1 MAEFVATAGR
11 IVRYVP
17 RQAAF
22 YGSGGTLFGIYLRN
36 ILLTLITLGVYYFWA
51 KNRTRTYL
59 VTQCEFEGDRF
70 AWHGTG
76 KELFKGAL
84 KLLVIGLPIAFL
96 AFVVPVLWESVFAQ
110 LASQAV
116 LFLVY
121 VLLVPLAS
129 VASRRY
135 RMTRVS
141 WRGIRFSFRGRAR
154 DFFKVYLGGSFLT
167 TITLGLYYPYWQTRI
182 RKFMTDHSYFGNAR
196 FGFDGDGKAL
206 FGRFLALV
214 AVIAGGL
221 VFIGVS
227 FGRVVMSAFAKG
239 ERAPDFVRALMGL
252 IGPLLV
258 SGAVVLVVWLWFAA
272 FRHRYNWSHT
282 TFGTARFRSTVTAG
296 PLFLLALTNTLLTVI
311 TLGLAI
317 PWVIVRNAKFYLANV
332 QLDGPLDLTAI
343 LQEAQAAGA
352 TGESLADALDVDF
365 GFELPL

>member
-1 MAEFVATAGR
+1 MAEFVATAGT
-11 IVRYVP
+11 IVRYIP
-17 RQAAF
+17 RQASF
-22 YGSGGTLFGIYLRN
+22 YGGGGTLFGIYLRN
-36 ILLTLITLGVYYFWA
+36 ILLTVLTLGVYYFWA

-96 AFVVPVLWESVFAQ
+96 AFVLPMLWESVFAQ

-116 LFLVY
+116 LFVVY

-135 RMTRVS
+135 RMTRLS

-214 AVIAGGL
+214 AAVVGGL
-221 VFIGVS
+221 VFVGFS
-227 FGRVVMSAFAKG
+227 FGRVVMSAFATG
-239 ERAPDFVRALMGL
+239 EEAPDFFRALLGM

-258 SGAVVLVVWLWFAA
+258 AGAVVLVVWLWFAA

-282 TFGTARFRSTVTAG
+282 SFGTARFRSTVTVG
-296 PLFLLALTNTLLTVI
+296 PLFLLALTNLLLTVV

-317 PWVIVRNAKFYLANV
+317 PWVIVRNATFYFSNI
-332 QLDGPLDLTAI
+332 QLEGPLDLVGI

-352 TGESLADALDVDF
+352 AGESLADALDVDF

>member
-59 VTQCEFEGDRF
+59 ASQCEFESDRF

-84 KLLVIGLPIAFL
+84 RLLVVGLPIAFV
-96 AFVVPVLWESVFAQ
+96 AFVLPVLWESVFAQ

-116 LFLVY
+116 LFFVY
-121 VLLVPLAS
+121 IFLVPLAS

-135 RMTRVS
+135 RMSRLS

-154 DFFKVYLGGSFLT
+154 DFFKVYMGGSFLT
-167 TITLGLYYPYWQTRI
+167 GITLGLYYPYWQTRL
-182 RKFMTDHSYFGNAR
+182 RKFMADHSYFGNTR

-214 AVIAGGL
+214 AAIAGAL

-252 IGPLLV
+252 IVPLLISV
-258 SGAVVLVVWLWFAA
+258 IVVLVVWLWFAA

-282 TFGTARFRSTVTAG
+282 FFGTARFRSTVTAG
-296 PLFLLALTNTLLTVI
+296 PLFLLALTNLLLTVV

-317 PWVIVRNAKFYLANV
+317 PWVIVRNAKFYLANIR
-332 QLDGPLDLTAI
+332 LEGPLDLTGI

>member
-36 ILLTLITLGVYYFWA
+36 ILLTLVTLGVYYFWA

-59 VTQCEFEGDRF
+59 ASQCEFESDRF

-76 KELFKGAL
+76 KELFIGAL
-84 KLLVIGLPIAFL
+84 KLLVVLIPLGFL
-96 AFVVPVLWESVFAQ
+96 AFLLPLLSETIVAQ
-110 LASQAV
+110 LVGNIAFG
-116 LFLVY
+116 LGYFILI
-121 VLLVPLAS
+121 PLAS

-135 RMTRVS
+135 RMSRLS

-154 DFFKVYLGGSFLT
+154 DFFKVYIRGSFLT
-167 TITLGLYYPYWQTRI
+167 GITLGLYYPYWQTRL
-182 RKFMTDHSYFGNAR
+182 RKFMADHSYFGNTR
-196 FGFDGDGKAL
+196 FGFDGDGQAL

-214 AVIAGGL
+214 AAIAGAL
-221 VFIGVS
+221 VFIGFS
-227 FGRVVMSAFAKG
+227 FGRVVMTAFAKG

-258 SGAVVLVVWLWFAA
+258 SGAVILVVWLWFAA

-282 TFGTARFRSTVTAG
+282 SFGTARFRSTVTAG
-296 PLFLLALTNTLLTVI
+296 PLFLLALTNMLLTVV

-317 PWVIVRNAKFYLANV
+317 PWVIVRNAKFYLANI
-332 QLDGPLDLTAI
+332 QLEGPLDLTAI